1 MPPTD
6 RSVVE
11 KHALQGSTGGA
22 DSILVPK
29 SRPLNLNTVETKEKN
44 QATVSGLKQQEECR
58 VQAEMSQPAD
68 CASTCQLRIPG
79 PRKVFFR
86 QGCSRVAT
94 KKRELFDK
102 GDQQAPCKDHSTAC
116 SEFTKASPLSTSLSA
131 GEGRDGCPK
140 EQTTGEGGGDG
151 INQDGADRASA
162 RRRAAEKR
170 EEIQRDHLKRRE
182 QARQRRSKGRGDGEP
197 AAAIAGTVLFR
208 PNHRAMSFRVLPRE
222 LIVNELRDIQGVAAV
237 RVNFQRNVVAVDSVD
252 RPTVQV
258 LVATKSICGLDVVG
272 RELASPPGTSS
283 GIIYD
288 NYKVK
293 GRFTISQMAQ
303 LEIMSRVPVRS
314 LHPTK
319 LGRNMLVRFNGP
331 APPAQVTL
339 IGEDCYVELEV
350 KPNRPRPLQCSNCGR
365 FNHETPSC
373 LHPSRCM
380 RCGKS
385 DGHTR
390 DSCTAEPKCGNCGRP
405 HAMTDRRCR
414 VWKQERRVEAALT
427 APGVTSRN
435 VARKSVR
442 ADYRDLWP
450 RVKKL
455 RRRCTEP
462 SKKKE
467 KAVVVV
473 PSVFVSPSSLDQ
485 KAPECL
491 KKTRSCATKQ
501 ALDKKTRVAFVPSV
515 FLTSPPPTFDQTK
528 CKAPIG
534 ALGAKLPQ
542 SRDSVPR
549 RGKAQPAKGAAGQ
562 KKTAAE
568 RCMDATKVGP
578 KGQLSC
584 DNGWTHGR
592 GTSTRVTTMPS
603 SPHHK
608 KSAAVSVSQWLST
621 QEIVHGAVSEARQPK
636 HAPTAS
642 KCSSTSI
649 PPPARSQASGAGCQ
663 PKKNTRGASSKTVTS
678 TSACGASSSGAGGSK
693 NGTSAKGQDVQRDQE
708 EAFLGVL
715 AQLARALRSGCEE
728 LPVPAESCK
737 TKKKGSGKKK
747 R

>member
-1 MPPTD
+1 MPLT
-6 RSVVE
+6 SVAE
-11 KHALQGSTGGA
+11 EHALQGSTGGA
-22 DSILVPK
+22 DSISVPK
-29 SRPLNLNTVETKEKN
+29 SRPLKLNTVETKEKN
-44 QATVSGLKQQEECR
+44 QATVSGVKQQEECG
-58 VQAEMSQPAD
+58 VQAEMSH
-68 CASTCQLRIPG
+68 
-79 PRKVFFR
+79 
-86 QGCSRVAT
+86 
-94 KKRELFDK
+94 
-102 GDQQAPCKDHSTAC
+102 QQAPCEDHSAAC
-116 SEFTKASPLSTSLSA
+116 SKFTLSSTSLSA

-151 INQDGADRASA
+151 INQDGADRASK

-170 EEIQRDHLKRRE
+170 EEIRRDHLKRRE
-182 QARQRRSKGRGDGEP
+182 QARQRRSKGHGLP

-222 LIVNELRDIQGVAAV
+222 LIVNELRDIKGVAAV

-252 RPTVQV
+252 RSTVRV
-258 LVATKSICGLDVVG
+258 LLATESICGLDVVG

-293 GRFTISQMAQ
+293 GRFTALDMDRMQ
-303 LEIMSRVPVRS
+303 IMSRVPVRS
-314 LHPTK
+314 MHPTK

-331 APPAQVTL
+331 APPPQVTV
-339 IGEDCYVELEV
+339 IGERCYVEVEV
-350 KPNRPRPLQCSNCGR
+350 KPNRPKPLQCRNCGR

-385 DGHTR
+385 DGHTH
-390 DSCTAEPKCGNCGRP
+390 DLCTAEPKCGNCGRP

-414 VWKQERRVEAALT
+414 TWMQERRVEAALT
-427 APGVTSRN
+427 APGVTSRSA
-435 VARKSVR
+435 ARQSVR

-450 RVKKL
+450 RVKKR
-455 RRRCTEP
+455 RRRCAEP

-467 KAVVVV
+467 KTVVVV

-485 KAPECL
+485 KAPESL
-491 KKTRSCATKQ
+491 KTRSCATKQ

-515 FLTSPPPTFDQTK
+515 FLTSPPPAFDQTK
-528 CKAPIG
+528 RKAPTG
-534 ALGAKLPQ
+534 VLGAKLPQ
-542 SRDSVPR
+542 SCDSVPR
-549 RGKAQPAKGAAGQ
+549 RGKAQPTKGAVGQ

-584 DNGWTHGR
+584 DNGWTRGR

-603 SPHHK
+603 SPHHN

-621 QEIVHGAVSEARQPK
+621 QEIVHGAMSEARQPK

-642 KCSSTSI
+642 KCPSTSV

-663 PKKNTRGASSKTVTS
+663 SKKSACGASSKTVAS
-678 TSACGASSSGAGGSK
+678 IPGASSSGAGGSK

-715 AQLARALRSGCEE
+715 AQLARALRSGCDE

-737 TKKKGSGKKK
+737 TKNKGSSKKK